1 MKTATERCLWKAE
14 WNSVN
19 TKFYSFENQTY
30 SYKNLMEN
38 KCQYDSASGG
48 LLLKIKGKSTKSKKP
63 VKELEFKDISIE
75 VLKETGILS
84 NSTYAAA
91 KAGYLN
97 SSDIESHLRRRL
109 IGCEP
114 IGGVSIDGKFFTLW
128 DASAQGFIPSTIANE
143 LMEAQVAATGALLD
157 AANQKLTIDKAE
169 RSGIIEPPTADNLR
183 KFLISHQGKT
193 PRDAIKKDLAG
204 NSMVASRTLR
214 MLEVQLS
221 CGGIV
226 DPATGLYFPVETAI
240 KAGLI
245 TEELLSQIRNLKAF
259 HNIDND
265 LRLTYL
271 DLCLRCRRDD
281 SDRLSLPIKSRKNTS
296 RRPSAPTGQEMKL
309 SGSGSRGK
317 DKVRRRKIVVEHPDT
332 KEEMSVKEAYERE
345 LLTKDD
351 TIELLKQEG
360 KSEEKIRQI
369 IEFGRSRSSKTTHA
383 ISSTHTS
390 SSTTHTAEKHV
401 TSTQGTSIHVEHST
415 FSPNDSRSDI
425 FSMSSSM
432 SLPISVSQSSQGS
445 RCNTPSLNAVS
456 AAELEVRLRQLA
468 TEGARAPIC
477 AIRDE
482 SNGDI
487 ITISE
492 AERRRLIDGLT
503 EQRLLEAQAA
513 TGGIIDP
520 NSRERISPAEAASR
534 KIINSRLI
542 SSLNEAQK
550 AYSGFFDRRT
560 RSNTQSLPEALRSG
574 TGSYDMLTRLLEM
587 QIVLGGIID
596 TQSKRRLSLQ
606 EAIDKNWIDSRKAE
620 RVADFN
626 KHNRQLVD
634 PLTNMNTTYAA
645 LLDQSVIEDSLTILP
660 ALPRTNR
667 SLKHASGLI
676 VRASSLAS
684 SRASSRGG
692 SPPPEM
698 RITRNVGQF

>member
-1 MKTATERCLWKAE
+1 
-14 WNSVN
+14 
-19 TKFYSFENQTY
+19 
-30 SYKNLMEN
+30 MEN

-48 LLLKIKGKSTKSKKP
+48 LLLKIKGKSSKSKKP

-75 VLKETGILS
+75 VLKEAGILS

-91 KAGYLN
+91 KAGYLS

-128 DASAQGFIPSTIANE
+128 DASAQGFLPSAIANE

-226 DPATGLYFPVETAI
+226 DPATGLYFPVDNAI

-245 TEELLSQIRNLKAF
+245 TEELLGQIRNLKAF

-281 SDRLSLPIKSRKNTS
+281 SDRLSLPIKTRKNTS

-309 SGSGSRGK
+309 ASGSRGK

-332 KEEMSVKEAYERE
+332 KEEMSVREAYERE

-369 IEFGRSRSSKTTHA
+369 IESGSRRSKTAQISH
-383 ISSTHTS
+383 SSTHTS
-390 SSTTHTAEKHV
+390 TTTTHASMEKHV

-560 RSNTQSLPEALRSG
+560 RSNTQEGFHIDIFSQLEIK
-574 TGSYDMLTRLLEM
+574 GSYADRTVRRFLLLPAGDSQLDKLHSFRDSSKVIAVVGKIDRSSKPHESGSPLAVQFANRLLWTTTHC
-587 QIVLGGIID
+587 IAPCLLG
-596 TQSKRRLSLQ
+596 T
-606 EAIDKNWIDSRKAE
+606 
-620 RVADFN
+620 F
-626 KHNRQLVD
+626 
-634 PLTNMNTTYAA
+634 Y
-645 LLDQSVIEDSLTILP
+645 P
-660 ALPRTNR
+660 A
-667 SLKHASGLI
+667 
-676 VRASSLAS
+676 
-684 SRASSRGG
+684 
-692 SPPPEM
+692 
-698 RITRNVGQF
+698 

>member
-1 MKTATERCLWKAE
+1 M
-14 WNSVN
+14 
-19 TKFYSFENQTY
+19 
-30 SYKNLMEN
+30 
-38 KCQYDSASGG
+38 
-48 LLLKIKGKSTKSKKP
+48 KIKGKSSKSKKP

-75 VLKETGILS
+75 LLKETGILS

-91 KAGYLN
+91 KAGYLS

-128 DASAQGFIPSTIANE
+128 DASAQGFLPSAIANE

-226 DPATGLYFPVETAI
+226 DPTTGLYFPADNAI
-240 KAGLI
+240 SAGLI
-245 TEELLSQIRNLKAF
+245 TEELLGQIRNLKAF
-259 HNIDND
+259 HSLEND

-281 SDRLSLPIKSRKNTS
+281 SDRLSLPIKTRRNTS
-296 RRPSAPTGQEMKL
+296 RRPSAPTGQEIKHL
-309 SGSGSRGK
+309 TRGK
-317 DKVRRRKIVVEHPDT
+317 EKVRRRKIVVEHPDT
-332 KEEMSVKEAYERE
+332 KEEMSVREAYDRE
-345 LLTKDD
+345 LLTKED

-369 IEFGRSRSSKTTHA
+369 IESGRRSKTAHITT
-383 ISSTHTS
+383 THTS
-390 SSTTHTAEKHV
+390 SSSTHASMEKHV

-456 AAELEVRLRQLA
+456 AAELESRLRQLA

-560 RSNTQSLPEALRSG
+560 RSNTQESFHF
-574 TGSYDMLTRLLEM
+574 
-587 QIVLGGIID
+587 
-596 TQSKRRLSLQ
+596 QSIR
-606 EAIDKNWIDSRKAE
+606 DC
-620 RVADFN
+620 
-626 KHNRQLVD
+626 
-634 PLTNMNTTYAA
+634 
-645 LLDQSVIEDSLTILP
+645 
-660 ALPRTNR
+660 
-667 SLKHASGLI
+667 
-676 VRASSLAS
+676 
-684 SRASSRGG
+684 
-692 SPPPEM
+692 
-698 RITRNVGQF
+698 